1 MGVCL
6 LVLIPWWAA
15 STEAS
20 SSQYKVSKPNSS
32 CSIEEFAKSL
42 IETESLLILTLYS
55 IILLQNTPL
64 FIIYHSTDTSVSDV
78 SIVDAPPYFVDGDQN
93 VNLMCKVTLTHH
105 IGPDYSV
112 LNVTWSYGN
121 TVISRCSYSQ
131 LLGKTQQATSIFN
144 CTLILAKVT
153 TERAGL
159 YNCTAHVAGSD
170 TSPGASLSLQVQGL
184 SSIMTDND
192 SIFASCTCYYY
203 FVQELFKMSPFSY
216 QIIPCL
222 GSH

>member
-1 MGVCL
+1 MHL
-6 LVLIPWWAA
+6 
-15 STEAS
+15 
-20 SSQYKVSKPNSS
+20 
-32 CSIEEFAKSL
+32 
-42 IETESLLILTLYS
+42 
-55 IILLQNTPL
+55 L

-78 SIVDAPPYFVDGDQN
+78 SIVNAPPYFVDGDQN
-93 VNLMCKVTLTHH
+93 VNLKCKVSLTHH
-105 IGPDYSV
+105 IGPDYSA
-112 LNVTWSYGN
+112 LNVTWSYDN
-121 TVISRCSYSQ
+121 TGISTCSYSQ
-131 LLGKTQQATSIFN
+131 LLGNTQRIFI
-144 CTLILAKVT
+144 CTLVLAKVT
-153 TERAGL
+153 AERAGL